1 MAGRLAKIFK
11 GDLTLWVILIFLSL
25 ISLVIV
31 YSATG
36 KLAYREAHGNTMYY
50 LIRQVIFILV
60 GFGIML
66 FVVNVI
72 PVTLYFKVSPAL
84 IGVTV
89 FTLILAFI
97 QYKITGGDKETSR
110 SLTLPFFSFQPAEL
124 AKISLVMFAARLL
137 SKAQRTEEELKNA
150 FFWITG
156 TAGAICFLI
165 FLSNFS
171 TAALIFF
178 TIIVL
183 MLIARVAFKYVASLV
198 GIGAVLVVLIYFT
211 ADIFP
216 DSFGRIHTVKS
227 RIETFVNGTGKKEVS
242 GTKQEEYA
250 RLAIFEGGVVGK
262 GPGNSEVSNYME
274 AGYNDFIY
282 AIYIEEYGFLGGA
295 FLVLLYLILLY
306 RGVIIVRRCDR
317 TFPAFTVAGLVLLMT
332 FQAFI
337 NMAVSVGAVPVT
349 GQPLPWVSMG
359 GSSML
364 FTAASFGVI
373 LAVSADNQKRKF
385 EEEQLA
391 KAALEPQT
399 EATSETP
406 ADSETNTDKEVATE
420 PESPTDDQKF

>member
-1 MAGRLAKIFK
+1 MAGKLAKIFK

-36 KLAYREAHGNTMYY
+36 KLAYREANGNTMYY

-66 FVVNVI
+66 FLVNVI
-72 PVTLYFKVSPAL
+72 PVSLYFKISPGL
-84 IGVTV
+84 IAITV
-89 FTLILAFI
+89 FALILAFI

-124 AKISLVMFAARLL
+124 AKISLVMYAARLL
-137 SKAQRTEEELKNA
+137 SKAQRTEEELKDA
-150 FFWITG
+150 FYWITG
-156 TAGAICFLI
+156 VAGAVCFLI

-178 TIIVL
+178 TMIVL
-183 MLIARVAFKYVASLV
+183 MLIARVSFKYIASLI
-198 GIGAVLVVLIYFT
+198 GIGAVMVVLIYFT
-211 ADIFP
+211 ADLFP
-216 DSFGRIHTVKS
+216 TSVGRVHTVKS
-227 RIETFVNGTGKKEVS
+227 RIDDFISGGEKKEIT

-250 RLAIFEGGVVGK
+250 RLAIFEGGVFGK

-282 AIYIEEYGFLGGA
+282 SIFIEEYGFVGGA
-295 FLVLLYLILLY
+295 FLALLYLILLF

-317 TFPAFTVAGLVLLMT
+317 TFPAFTVSGLILLMT

-364 FTAASFGVI
+364 FTAAAFGVI
-373 LAVSADNQKRKF
+373 LAVSADNQKRKY
-385 EEEQLA
+385 EEEQALA
-391 KAALEPQT
+391 AVKAPEQKEI
-399 EATSETP
+399 EATDSSETEP
-406 ADSETNTDKEVATE
+406 NKELDSQ
-420 PESPTDDQKF
+420 PQDQEF

>member
-1 MAGRLAKIFK
+1 MAGKLAKIFK

-36 KLAYREAHGNTMYY
+36 KLAYREAQGNTMYY
-50 LIRQVIFILV
+50 LFRQIVFILS

-66 FVVNVI
+66 FLVNVL
-72 PVTLYFKVSPAL
+72 PVSLYFKISPVL
-84 IGVTV
+84 IGITII
-89 FTLILAFI
+89 TLILAII
-97 QYKITGGDKETSR
+97 QYKLTGNTDKETSR
-110 SLTLPFFSFQPAEL
+110 SLTLPFISFQPAEL
-124 AKISLVMFAARLL
+124 AKISLVMYAARLL
-137 SKAQRTEEELKNA
+137 SKAQRTEEELKSA

-156 TAGAICFLI
+156 VSSVVCFLI

-171 TAALIFF
+171 TAAMIFF
-178 TIIVL
+178 TMIVL
-183 MLIARVAFKYVASLV
+183 MLIARVSFKYIASLI
-198 GIGAVLVVLIYFT
+198 GIGALMVVMIYFT
-211 ADIFP
+211 ADYFP
-216 DSFGRIHTVKS
+216 DSVGRVHTVKS
-227 RIETFVNGTGKKEVS
+227 RIDDFLVSSKKEET

-250 RLAIFEGGVVGK
+250 RLAIFEGGVLGK

-282 AIYIEEYGFLGGA
+282 AIYIEEYGFVGGA
-295 FLVLLYLILLY
+295 FLALLYLILLF

-317 TFPAFTVAGLVLLMT
+317 TFPAFTVTGLVLLMT

-373 LAVSADNQKRKF
+373 LAVSANNQKNK
-385 EEEQLA
+385 
-391 KAALEPQT
+391 
-399 EATSETP
+399 
-406 ADSETNTDKEVATE
+406 ETNE
-420 PESPTDDQKF
+420 PLVVVDSPNEDQAL

>member
-1 MAGRLAKIFK
+1 MAGKLAKIFK

-72 PVTLYFKVSPAL
+72 PVSLYFKISPAL
-84 IGVTV
+84 IGITV

-124 AKISLVMFAARLL
+124 AKISLVMYAARLL
-137 SKAQRTEEELKNA
+137 SKAQRTEEELKEA
-150 FFWITG
+150 FYWITG
-156 TAGAICFLI
+156 VAGAICFLI

-178 TIIVL
+178 SIIVL
-183 MLIARVAFKYVASLV
+183 MLIARVAFKYVAAII

-211 ADIFP
+211 ADLFP
-216 DSFGRIHTVKS
+216 DSVGRVHTVKS
-227 RIETFVNGTGKKEVS
+227 RIETFISGSGKKEVS

-250 RLAIFEGGVVGK
+250 RLAIFEGGVFGK

-282 AIYIEEYGFLGGA
+282 SIYIEEYGFVGGA
-295 FLVLLYLILLY
+295 FLVLLYLILLF

-317 TFPAFTVAGLVLLMT
+317 TFPAFMVTGLVLIMT

-391 KAALEPQT
+391 KAAVQPVEDAQPKEEAVAEENAVT
-399 EATSETP
+399 ETKSET
-406 ADSETNTDKEVATE
+406 E
-420 PESPTDDQKF
+420 DQQE

>member
-36 KLAYREAHGNTMYY
+36 KLAYREANGNTMYY
-50 LIRQVIFILV
+50 LIRQVAFILV

-66 FVVNVI
+66 FLVNVL
-72 PVTLYFKVSPAL
+72 PVTLYFKISPAL
-84 IGVTV
+84 IGITI
-89 FTLILAFI
+89 FTLILAII
-97 QYKITGGDKETSR
+97 QYKLTGSADNKETSR
-110 SLTLPFFSFQPAEL
+110 SLNMPFFSFQPAEL
-124 AKISLVMFAARLL
+124 AKISLIMFASRLL
-137 SKAQRTEEELKNA
+137 SKAQRTEEELRIA
-150 FFWITG
+150 FYWITG
-156 TAGAICFLI
+156 VSGVVCFLI

-171 TAALIFF
+171 TAALVFI
-178 TIIVL
+178 TILIL
-183 MLIARVAFKYVASLV
+183 MLIARVSFKYILSLV
-198 GIGAVLVVLIYFT
+198 GAGIVAVVLIYGAAT
-211 ADIFP
+211 AFP
-216 DSFGRIHTVKS
+216 DSIGSIGRVQTVKGRIDDFVKGD
-227 RIETFVNGTGKKEVS
+227 NDQAKGT
-242 GTKQEEYA
+242 TQADYA
-250 RLAIFEGGVVGK
+250 RLAIFEGGVLGK

-282 AIYIEEYGFLGGA
+282 AIFIEEYGFVGGA
-295 FLVLLYLILLY
+295 FLALLYLILLF

-317 TFPAFTVAGLVLLMT
+317 TFPAFMVTGLVLLMT

-373 LAVSADNQKRKF
+373 LAVSANNQKNKALA
-385 EEEQLA
+385 EQP
-391 KAALEPQT
+391 EQ
-399 EATSETP
+399 SEQP
-406 ADSETNTDKEVATE
+406 AVVETQ
-420 PESPTDDQKF
+420 PEDQPLI